1 MDKIALIGTGLVGFG
16 WGIVFASAGRNPVFY
31 DADPA
36 AIPKAL
42 HEFDDSL
49 AALRRYGLIDEEP
62 AAIRARVSIANSLE
76 EALDGA
82 NYVQE
87 SIPERAE
94 LKRALFEQL
103 DMMVPRDIILASS
116 TSTIPISSFT
126 DHLAGRERCI
136 VAHPGTPPH
145 LLKLVEIVPAPWT
158 SADTVE
164 RTRKLMEACGQIPSV
179 LKKEIQGFILNR
191 LQYAVISEAYR
202 LWEDGVAS
210 IEDIDK
216 TVRDALGLRW
226 SFMGPMETI
235 SLNAPGGVPDYDERY
250 GHIVLA
256 VNSSQHARP
265 WDKDAVRRLEE
276 ERLRSRPI
284 TDIASRRAWRD
295 RRLMALLAH
304 KRQMALTEGD

>member
-1 MDKIALIGTGLVGFG
+1 
-16 WGIVFASAGRNPVFY
+16 VFASAGRNPVFY

-42 HEFDDSL
+42 REFDDTL
-49 AALRRYGLIDEEP
+49 VALKRYGLLREEP
-62 AAIRARVSIANSLE
+62 DAIRARVTIAATLE

-82 NYVQE
+82 SYVQE
-87 SIPERAE
+87 SIPERVE
-94 LKRALFEQL
+94 LKRPLFEKL
-103 DMMVPRDIILASS
+103 DALVPRDIILASS

-126 DHLAGRERCI
+126 EHLEGRDRCI

-158 SADTVE
+158 SSETVE
-164 RTRKLMEACGQIPSV
+164 RTRALMESCGQLPSV

-202 LWEDGVAS
+202 LWEDGVAGV
-210 IEDIDK
+210 EDIDK
-216 TVRDALGLRW
+216 TVREALGLRW

-235 SLNAPGGVPDYDERY
+235 SLNAPGGVPDYHERY
-250 GHIVLA
+250 GQIVLQ
-256 VNSSQHARP
+256 VNESQRARP
-265 WDKDAVRRLEE
+265 WDADAVRRLEA
-276 ERLRSRPI
+276 ERLRSRPVE
-284 TDIASRRAWRD
+284 DRESRRAWRD

-304 KRQMALTEGD
+304 KRQMSETEGD

>member
-1 MDKIALIGTGLVGFG
+1 V
-16 WGIVFASAGRNPVFY
+16 
-31 DADPA
+31 A
-36 AIPKAL
+36 AT
-42 HEFDDSL
+42 
-49 AALRRYGLIDEEP
+49 
-62 AAIRARVSIANSLE
+62 LE

-82 NYVQE
+82 TYVQE

-94 LKRALFEQL
+94 LKRPLFEKL
-103 DMMVPRDIILASS
+103 DAMVPREIILASS

-126 DHLAGRERCI
+126 EYLKGRDRCI

-158 SADTVE
+158 SAETVE
-164 RTRKLMEACGQIPSV
+164 RTQKLMEACGQIPSV

-202 LWEDGVAS
+202 LWEDGVAGV
-210 IEDIDK
+210 EDIDK
-216 TVRDALGLRW
+216 TMRDALGLRW

-235 SLNAPGGVPDYDERY
+235 SLNAPGGVPDYHERY
-250 GHIVLA
+250 GQIVLE
-256 VNSSQHARP
+256 VNSSQKARA
-265 WDKDAVRRLEE
+265 WDKEAVQRLEK

-284 TDIASRRAWRD
+284 KDIAGRRAWRD

-304 KRQMALTEGD
+304 KRQMSETEGD